1 MEKGSVASYL
11 GDTRVKVRKVLCF
24 LLIAEL
30 YYGDVPYKISRASYG
45 IQHFLLFN
53 LRILFPPSG
62 DTVCPVKIHVENC
75 LFS

>member
-53 LRILFPPSG
+53 LRILFPP
-62 DTVCPVKIHVENC
+62 VET
-75 LFS
+75 LFVL